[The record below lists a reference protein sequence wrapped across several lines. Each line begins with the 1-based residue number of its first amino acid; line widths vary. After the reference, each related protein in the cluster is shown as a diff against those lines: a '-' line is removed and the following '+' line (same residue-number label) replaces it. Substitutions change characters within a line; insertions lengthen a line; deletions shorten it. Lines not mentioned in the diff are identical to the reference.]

1 MSVIVSFGAALRS
14 EKTKTA
20 KRINQCES
28 FTKLC
33 IVSEDLA
40 HMSTHGN
47 VITFECTEYGID
59 EEHSSSNHGKV
70 FTIESKEGN
79 RVVIRVDE
87 SYIPGPPI
95 PGYM

>member
-20 KRINQCES
+20 KRINQCKS

-33 IVSEDLA
+33 ILSEDIS
-40 HMSTHGN
+40 HVTTHGN
-47 VITFECTEYGID
+47 VITFECSEYGID
-59 EEHSSSNHGKV
+59 VEHSSSNHADV
-70 FTIESKEGN
+70 FSVESKEVN
-79 RVVIRVDE
+79 RVVITVED

-95 PGYM
+95 PGYI